1 MAIFEALATMARGPN
16 SSGKSTGEVTISP
29 SQYQSL
35 SEFRRQLAGFLRRRR
50 QAAEAVGL
58 EAQQYEL
65 LLAIKGL
72 PQGKQPTIKQ
82 IAEQLQIQHHSAV
95 ELASRLAKRGLLRRD
110 RSPADRRS
118 VLLSITKP
126 GEKLVEEI
134 VQFSF
139 VQLQEEAPALLKSL
153 GKILKARS
161 KH

>member
-1 MAIFEALATMARGPN
+1 MARGPK
-16 SSGKSTGEVTISP
+16 SSGKSPGEVTISP
-29 SQYQSL
+29 SEYQSL

-126 GEKLVEEI
+126 GEKLVDEI

-161 KH
+161 KD